1 MDYVALLRG
10 WPLMRV
16 FTGLIALVVALVA
29 TVAGLLA
36 FGAHAPPA
44 LGAALL
50 TVGALALIVVI
61 ISLAR
66 PRTTRVIALPPSIP
80 VADGAPATPAPDGPA
95 TITAAPPAPVAPPSI
110 PAPAVAMPAMPAVI
124 APPAPAFLPAPGPL
138 FVGREQELETLVA
151 GLRRAHGA
159 TALALV
165 GPAGGGKHSV
175 ITQAIEAHRAVGT
188 FPAGSWWLPAA
199 DLHGD
204 RGLRRVLIGVL
215 EHLGGPM
222 VAMTATLRMGEAAV
236 ADLVRGKRML
246 FWLDDVAADFPIGR
260 ALTALTARDANGVG
274 PVLVIA
280 SQSDWAMPEINEIM
294 LEVPALDEAFDLFRE
309 WLELAGRPLEFE
321 EYDAAKAICVNLSN
335 LPLALRLA
343 AGYAAQSGAR
353 LAKLAAD
360 LGSAVYPPGDL
371 ERTANQTV
379 AFVEASLFPQ
389 PRRAFASLAVF
400 DAPQIDLAQAAAV
413 AATVAGGTAEGA
425 RADLEAMVRLGLLEP
440 DGDDAHPLVRLHPL
454 VRRYAADRLR
464 ELGPDAEGQAR
475 AALAS
480 LLHARRK
487 ADAQDDDRAWD
498 LPGLAPR
505 A

>member
-1 MDYVALLRG
+1 
-10 WPLMRV
+10 MRA

-36 FGAHAPPA
+36 FGAHAPLA

-50 TVGALALIVVI
+50 TIGSLALVGVI
-61 ISLAR
+61 IILVR
-66 PRTTRVIALPPSIP
+66 PRTTRVMALPPATP
-80 VADGAPATPAPDGPA
+80 LADLAPPATPAQ
-95 TITAAPPAPVAPPSI
+95 AAPETPEISPTAPTIIPTPLVATPTTEAIAAPV
-110 PAPAVAMPAMPAVI
+110 

-175 ITQAIEAHRAVGT
+175 IIQAIEAHRTAGT
-188 FPAGSWWLPAA
+188 FPDGYWWLPTA

-204 RGLRRVLIGVL
+204 RGLRRVLINVL

-246 FWLDDVAADFPIGR
+246 FWLDDVATDFPIGR
-260 ALTALTARDANGVG
+260 ALTALTARDAAGVG

-280 SQSDWAMPEINEIM
+280 SQSDWAMPEINEIV

-309 WLELAGRPLEFE
+309 WLELAGRTLEFE
-321 EYDAAKAICVNLSN
+321 EYEAAKAICVNLSN

-343 AGYAAQSGAR
+343 AGYAAQSSAK
-353 LAKLAAD
+353 LAKLAAE

-371 ERTANQTV
+371 HRTATQTI
-379 AFVEASLFPQ
+379 AFVESSLFPQ

-400 DAPQIDLAQAAAV
+400 DTPQIDLAQAAAV

-425 RADLEAMVRLGLLEP
+425 RGDLEAMVRLGLLEP
-440 DGDDAHPLVRLHPL
+440 DGDDAHPLVRLHPQ
-454 VRRYAADRLR
+454 VQRYAADRLQA
-464 ELGPDAEGQAR
+464 LGADVAGQAR

-480 LLHARRK
+480 LLHARRTSE
-487 ADAQDDDRAWD
+487 AQDDDRAWD

>member
-1 MDYVALLRG
+1 
-10 WPLMRV
+10 MRA

-29 TVAGLLA
+29 MVAGLLA

-44 LGAALL
+44 VGAALL
-50 TVGALALIVVI
+50 TIGSLALIGVI
-61 ISLAR
+61 ITLVR
-66 PRTTRVIALPPSIP
+66 PRTTRIIALPPSPPLADRAPAPAQDLPTASETAVITPTIP
-80 VADGAPATPAPDGPA
+80 VAPEIAPPIAPAAPLEA
-95 TITAAPPAPVAPPSI
+95 APVAP
-110 PAPAVAMPAMPAVI
+110 A
-124 APPAPAFLPAPGPL
+124 APAFLPAPGPL

-175 ITQAIEAHRAVGT
+175 IMQAVEAHRAVGT
-188 FPAGSWWLPAA
+188 FPDGYWWLPAA

-204 RGLRRVLIGVL
+204 RGLRRVLINVL

-260 ALTALTARDANGVG
+260 ALTALTARDADGVG

-280 SQSDWAMPEINEIM
+280 SQSDWDMPEISEIL

-309 WLELAGRPLEFE
+309 WLELAGRTLEFE
-321 EYDAAKAICVNLSN
+321 EYEAAKAICVNLSN

-343 AGYAAQSGAR
+343 AGYAAQSGAK
-353 LAKLAAD
+353 LTKLAAD

-371 ERTANQTV
+371 ARTATQTI
-379 AFVEASLFPQ
+379 AFVESSLFPQ

-413 AATVAGGTAEGA
+413 AATVAGGTVEGA
-425 RADLEAMVRLGLLEP
+425 RGDLEAMVRLGLLEP
-440 DGDDAHPLVRLHPL
+440 DGDDTHPLVRLHPL
-454 VRRYAADRLR
+454 VQRYAANRLQ
-464 ELGPDAEGQAR
+464 ELGADVTNQAR

-487 ADAQDDDRAWD
+487 TDAQDDDRAWD